1 MTDPIITPTNTLASL
16 KAKSEGG
23 VPGVGRKE
31 DSVEVLIE
39 GHKYVVRSDL
49 EGEAVRQIAFHVDR
63 IMKEI
68 KRRSPNVSPTK
79 VAILAALNI
88 AEELFRLKENCSE
101 VIERSAELTD
111 LIDQMVTRHAGS
123 L

>member
-1 MTDPIITPTNTLASL
+1 MTDPIITPTHSLATLRATGENG
-16 KAKSEGG
+16 A
-23 VPGVGRKE
+23 PMVGRKE

-39 GHKYVVRSDL
+39 GQKYVVRSDL
-49 EGEAVRQIAFHVDR
+49 DADAVRQIAFHVDR

-88 AEELFRLKENCSE
+88 AEELFRLKGNCSE

-111 LIDQMVTRHAGS
+111 LIDQVCARHAG
-123 L
+123 

>member
-1 MTDPIITPTNTLASL
+1 MTDPIITPTHPAAARKPTGESGAP
-16 KAKSEGG
+16 
-23 VPGVGRKE
+23 VVGRKE

-39 GHKYVVRSDL
+39 GQKYVVRSDL
-49 EGEAVRQIAFHVDR
+49 DAEAVRQIAFHVDR

-111 LIDQMVTRHAGS
+111 LIDQMVTRHAG
-123 L
+123 

>member
-1 MTDPIITPTNTLASL
+1 MTDPIITPTNALGSL
-16 KAKSEGG
+16 KTKSEGG
-23 VPGVGRKE
+23 VPVVGRKE

-39 GHKYVVRSDL
+39 GQKYVVRSDL

-101 VIERSAELTD
+101 VIERSVELTD
-111 LIDQMVTRHAGS
+111 LIDQMVTRHAG
-123 L
+123 